1 MAVLVM
7 VYGQSGTGKS
17 TSLRNF
23 EPEDVSVI
31 NVSGKPMPFRKKLPV
46 CITNDYRAIMSG
58 LPKIKTPSI
67 VIDDA
72 TYLMVGEFMRNAKV
86 TGYQKFTD
94 MALNF
99 NNLLEMARM
108 LPPEKI
114 VYFLGH
120 SDQAD
125 DGREHFKTIGKML
138 DNYVTVEGMFSI
150 VLKTVVKD
158 GQYYF
163 STQNNGQ
170 DTVKSPMDMFDKDLI
185 PNDLKMVDQT
195 IREYY
200 GMEVKA
206 DDNSRDPD
214 GSVAGKPDGE

>member
-1 MAVLVM
+1 MAILVM

-23 EPEDVSVI
+23 SPDEVSII
-31 NVSGKPMPFRKKLPV
+31 NVSGKPLPFRKKRPTWCTDSYTEIV
-46 CITNDYRAIMSG
+46 QT
-58 LPKIKTPSI
+58 LPKINTPSI

-72 TYLMVGEFMRNAKV
+72 TYLMTNEFMKNAMV
-86 TGYQKFTD
+86 TGYQKFTV

-99 NNLLEMARM
+99 SSLIEIART
-108 LPPEKI
+108 LPDDKI
-114 VYFLGH
+114 VYFIGH

-138 DNYVTVEGMFSI
+138 DNYVTVEGKFTI

-158 GQYYF
+158 GEYYF

-170 DTVKSPMDMFDKDLI
+170 DTVKTPMEMFDQDLI
-185 PNDLKMVDQT
+185 PNDLHMVDDT
-195 IREYY
+195 IRKYY
-200 GMEVKA
+200 EMEDTKH
-206 DDNSRDPD
+206 
-214 GSVAGKPDGE
+214 E

>member
-1 MAVLVM
+1 MAILVM

-23 EPEDVSVI
+23 DKDDVSVI
-31 NVSGKPMPFRKKLPV
+31 NVSGKPMPFKKHLPTV
-46 CITNDYRAIMSG
+46 NTDDYTAIIKG
-58 LPKIKTPSI
+58 LPNIKTPSI

-72 TYLMVGEFMRNAKV
+72 TYLMVDEFMRNAKV
-86 TGYQKFTD
+86 SGYQKYTDIAKNFTD
-94 MALNF
+94 LIEA
-99 NNLLEMARM
+99 ARK
-108 LPPEKI
+108 LPADKI

-138 DNYVTVEGMFSI
+138 DNYVTLEGKFSI

-158 GQYYF
+158 GKYYF
-163 STQNNGQ
+163 STQNSGQ
-170 DTVKSPMDMFDKDLI
+170 DTVKTPLDMFSEPLI
-185 PNDLKMVDQT
+185 PNNLKMVDNI

-200 GMEVKA
+200 KE
-206 DDNSRDPD
+206 DDDETN
-214 GSVAGKPDGE
+214 A